1 MWASRI
7 CLQGKADTENVVA
20 DSFQLSKAR
29 KVRERFVRGLTF
41 LCAVISIFTT
51 LGIVYVLISESWG
64 FFKEVSIWEFLTGT
78 EWSPREATNPKFGVL
93 PLFAGTMLVALLAG
107 LFAIPLGLMI
117 AIYLSEYASPKL
129 RATIKPVLELLAGV
143 PTVVYGYFALV
154 FVTPALQKLF
164 PELPVF
170 NALSASIVVG
180 IMILPIVA
188 SLSEEALAAVP
199 RALREGGMALG
210 ATKGEVIRGVV
221 IPGAL
226 SGVMSAFIL
235 ALSRAVGETMAV
247 TLAAGATPNLTAN
260 PMETIQTMS
269 AYIVNVSLGEA
280 PHGSIAYQTIFAV
293 GLTLFVITLIMN
305 LIAAKLVSKYRKQ
318 YG

>member
-1 MWASRI
+1 
-7 CLQGKADTENVVA
+7 
-20 DSFQLSKAR
+20 
-29 KVRERFVRGLTF
+29 
-41 LCAVISIFTT
+41 
-51 LGIVYVLISESWG
+51 
-64 FFKEVSIWEFLTGT
+64 
-78 EWSPREATNPKFGVL
+78 
-93 PLFAGTMLVALLAG
+93 MLVAVFAG

-117 AIYLSEYASPKL
+117 GIFLSEYASSRV
-129 RATIKPVLELLAGV
+129 RAYVKPVLELLAGV

-154 FVTPALQKLF
+154 FVTPMLSKF
-164 PELPVF
+164 IPDLPIF

-188 SLSEEALAAVP
+188 SLSEEALTAVP
-199 RALREGGMALG
+199 QALREGGLALG
-210 ATKGEVIRGVV
+210 ATKGEVIRKIV

-226 SGVMSAFIL
+226 SGVMSAFLL

-260 PMETIQTMS
+260 PLETIQTMS
-269 AYIVNVSLGEA
+269 SYIVNVSLGEA

-305 LIAAKLVSKYRKQ
+305 LIAAKLVAKYRKQ
-318 YG
+318 DG

>member
-1 MWASRI
+1 MS
-7 CLQGKADTENVVA
+7 TNFE
-20 DSFQLSKAR
+20 LSKGR
-29 KVRERFVRGLTF
+29 RVRERLVRGLVF
-41 LCAVISIFTT
+41 VCAAVSLFTT
-51 LGIVYVLISESWG
+51 IGIIYVLVSESLP
-64 FFKEVSIWEFLTGT
+64 FFKQVPIWDFLTGT
-78 EWSPREATNPKFGVL
+78 EWSPRESTNPTFGVL
-93 PLFAGTMLVALLAG
+93 PLLAGTMLVAVFAG
-107 LFAIPLGLMI
+107 LFAIPIGLMI
-117 AIYLSEYASPKL
+117 GIYLSEYASSRV
-129 RATIKPVLELLAGV
+129 RAFVKPILELLAGV

-154 FVTPALQKLF
+154 FVTPMLSKFF
-164 PELPVF
+164 PELPIF
-170 NALSASIVVG
+170 NALSAAIVVG

-188 SLSEEALAAVP
+188 SLSEEALTAVP
-199 RALREGGMALG
+199 RALREGGLALG

-221 IPGAL
+221 LPGAL
-226 SGVMSAFIL
+226 SGVMSAFLL

>member
-1 MWASRI
+1 MA
-7 CLQGKADTENVVA
+7 E
-20 DSFQLSKAR
+20 SFQLSKSR

-41 LCAVISIFTT
+41 LCALVSVFTT
-51 LGIVYVLISESWG
+51 IGIVYVLVSESIP
-64 FFKEVSIWEFLTGT
+64 FFQQVSIWEYLTGT
-78 EWSPREATNPKFGVL
+78 HWSPRESTNPSFGIL
-93 PLFAGTMLVALLAG
+93 PLFAGTMLIAVFAG
-107 LFAIPLGLMI
+107 MFAIPLGLMI
-117 AIYLSEYASPKL
+117 GIYLSEYASPRV
-129 RATIKPVLELLAGV
+129 RAWIKPVLELLAGV

-154 FVTPALQKLF
+154 LVTPALTKVF
-164 PELPVF
+164 PDLPVF

-188 SLSEEALAAVP
+188 SLSEEALTAVP
-199 RALREGGMALG
+199 RALREGGLALG

-226 SGVMSAFIL
+226 SGVMSAFLL

-260 PMETIQTMS
+260 PLETVQTMS

-280 PHGSIAYQTIFAV
+280 PHGSITYQTIFAV

-305 LIAAKLVSKYRKQ
+305 LIAARLVTKYRKQ

>member
-1 MWASRI
+1 MS
-7 CLQGKADTENVVA
+7 TNFE
-20 DSFQLSKAR
+20 LSKGR
-29 KVRERFVRGLTF
+29 IVRERIVRGLAF
-41 LCAVISIFTT
+41 VCAAISLFTT
-51 LGIVYVLISESWG
+51 IGIVYVLVSESIP
-64 FFKEVSIWEFLTGT
+64 FFRQVSVWDYLTGT
-78 EWSPREATNPKFGVL
+78 EWSPRESTNPTFGVL
-93 PLFAGTMLVALLAG
+93 PLLAGTMLVAVFAG
-107 LFAIPLGLMI
+107 LFAIPIGLMI
-117 AIYLSEYASPKL
+117 GIYLSEYASSRV
-129 RATIKPVLELLAGV
+129 RAFVKPVLELLAGV

-154 FVTPALQKLF
+154 FVTPLLSKF
-164 PELPVF
+164 IPELPIF
-170 NALSASIVVG
+170 NALSAAIVVG

-188 SLSEEALAAVP
+188 SLSEEALTAVP
-199 RALREGGMALG
+199 RALREGGLALG

-226 SGVMSAFIL
+226 SGVMSAFLL

>member
-1 MWASRI
+1 
-7 CLQGKADTENVVA
+7 
-20 DSFQLSKAR
+20 
-29 KVRERFVRGLTF
+29 
-41 LCAVISIFTT
+41 
-51 LGIVYVLISESWG
+51 
-64 FFKEVSIWEFLTGT
+64 
-78 EWSPREATNPKFGVL
+78 
-93 PLFAGTMLVALLAG
+93 
-107 LFAIPLGLMI
+107 MI
-117 AIYLSEYASPKL
+117 GIYLSEYASPRV
-129 RATIKPVLELLAGV
+129 RAWVKPVLELLAGV

-154 FVTPALQKLF
+154 LVTPALKQIW
-164 PELPVF
+164 PDLPVF

-199 RALREGGMALG
+199 RALREGGLALG

-226 SGVMSAFIL
+226 SGVMSAFLL

-247 TLAAGATPNLTAN
+247 TLAAGASPNLTAN
-260 PMETIQTMS
+260 PLETVQTMS
-269 AYIVNVSLGEA
+269 SYIVNVSLGEA
-280 PHGSIAYQTIFAV
+280 PHGSITYQTIFAV

-305 LIAAKLVSKYRKQ
+305 LIAAKLVTKYRKQ

>member
-1 MWASRI
+1 MA
-7 CLQGKADTENVVA
+7 E
-20 DSFQLSKAR
+20 SFQLSKSR

-41 LCAVISIFTT
+41 LCALVSVFTT
-51 LGIVYVLISESWG
+51 IGIVYVLVSESIP
-64 FFKEVSIWEFLTGT
+64 FFQQVSIWEYLTGT
-78 EWSPREATNPKFGVL
+78 HWSPRESTNPSFGIL
-93 PLFAGTMLVALLAG
+93 PLLAGTMLIAVFAG

-117 AIYLSEYASPKL
+117 GIYLSEYASSKV
-129 RATIKPVLELLAGV
+129 RAWIKPVLELLAGV

-154 FVTPALQKLF
+154 LVTPALSKVF

-188 SLSEEALAAVP
+188 SLSEEALTAVP
-199 RALREGGMALG
+199 RALREGGLALG
-210 ATKGEVIRGVV
+210 ATKGEVIRKIV

-226 SGVMSAFIL
+226 SGVMSAFLL

-260 PMETIQTMS
+260 PLETVQTMS

-280 PHGSIAYQTIFAV
+280 PHGSITYQTIFAV

-305 LIAAKLVSKYRKQ
+305 LIAARLVMKYRKQ

>member
-1 MWASRI
+1 MAEFELSR
-7 CLQGKADTENVVA
+7 GR
-20 DSFQLSKAR
+20 KAR
-29 KVRERFVRGLTF
+29 ERIVRGLAF
-41 LCAVISIFTT
+41 FCAIVSIFTT
-51 LGIVYVLISESWG
+51 LGIVYVLVSESIP
-64 FFKEVSIWEFLTGT
+64 FFQQVSIWDYLTGS
-78 EWSPREATNPKFGVL
+78 EWSPREAAHPSFGIL
-93 PLFAGTMLVALLAG
+93 PLLAGTMIVAVFAG
-107 LFAIPLGLMI
+107 LFAIPVGLLI
-117 AIYLSEYASPKL
+117 GVYLSEYASNRVRTL
-129 RATIKPVLELLAGV
+129 AKPVLELLAGV
-143 PTVVYGYFALV
+143 PTVVYGFFALV
-154 FVTPALQKLF
+154 FVTPMLKKF
-164 PELPVF
+164 VPDLPIF
-170 NALSASIVVG
+170 NALSAAIVVG

-188 SLSEEALAAVP
+188 SLSEDALAAVP
-199 RALREGGMALG
+199 RSLREGGLALG

-226 SGVMSAFIL
+226 SGVMSAFLL

-260 PMETIQTMS
+260 PLETIQTMS

-305 LIAAKLVSKYRKQ
+305 LIAARLVSKYRKQ

>member
-1 MWASRI
+1 
-7 CLQGKADTENVVA
+7 VA
-20 DSFQLSKAR
+20 DSFQLSRAR
-29 KVRERFVRGLTF
+29 KVREQLVRGLTF
-41 LCAVISIFTT
+41 LCAAISIFTT
-51 LGIVYVLISESWG
+51 IGIIYVLVSESWG

-78 EWSPREATNPKFGVL
+78 EWSPREGTNPKFGVL

-107 LFAIPLGLMI
+107 LFAIPFGLMI
-117 AIYLSEYASPKL
+117 AIYLSEYASPRL
-129 RATIKPVLELLAGV
+129 RSSIKPILELLAGV

-154 FVTPALQKLF
+154 FVTPALQKIF
-164 PELPVF
+164 PQLPTF

-199 RALREGGMALG
+199 RSLREGGMALG

-247 TLAAGATPNLTAN
+247 TLAAGATPNLTLN

-280 PHGSIAYQTIFAV
+280 PHGSIAYQTLFAV

-305 LIAAKLVSKYRKQ
+305 LMAAKLVSKYRKQ

>member
-1 MWASRI
+1 MA
-7 CLQGKADTENVVA
+7 E
-20 DSFQLSKAR
+20 SFQLSKSR

-41 LCAVISIFTT
+41 LCALVSVFTT
-51 LGIVYVLISESWG
+51 VGIVYVLVSESIP
-64 FFKEVSIWEFLTGT
+64 FFQQVSIWEYLTGT
-78 EWSPREATNPKFGVL
+78 HWSPRESTNPSFGIL
-93 PLFAGTMLVALLAG
+93 PLLAGTMLIAVFAG
-107 LFAIPLGLMI
+107 LFAIPLGLTI
-117 AIYLSEYASPKL
+117 GIYLSEYASSKV
-129 RATIKPVLELLAGV
+129 RAWIKPVLELLAGV

-154 FVTPALQKLF
+154 LVTPALSNVF

-188 SLSEEALAAVP
+188 SLSEEALTAVP
-199 RALREGGMALG
+199 RALREGGLALG
-210 ATKGEVIRGVV
+210 ATKGEVIRKIV

-226 SGVMSAFIL
+226 SGVMSAFLL

-260 PMETIQTMS
+260 PLETVQTMS

-280 PHGSIAYQTIFAV
+280 SHGSITYQTIFAV

-305 LIAAKLVSKYRKQ
+305 LIAARLVMKYRKQ

>member
-1 MWASRI
+1 
-7 CLQGKADTENVVA
+7 
-20 DSFQLSKAR
+20 
-29 KVRERFVRGLTF
+29 
-41 LCAVISIFTT
+41 
-51 LGIVYVLISESWG
+51 
-64 FFKEVSIWEFLTGT
+64 
-78 EWSPREATNPKFGVL
+78 
-93 PLFAGTMLVALLAG
+93 
-107 LFAIPLGLMI
+107 MI
-117 AIYLSEYASPKL
+117 AIYLSEYASPRL
-129 RATIKPVLELLAGV
+129 RLVVKPVLELLAGV
-143 PTVVYGYFALV
+143 PTVVYGFFALV
-154 FVTPALQKLF
+154 FVTPILQKIW
-164 PELPVF
+164 PDLPVF

-199 RALREGGMALG
+199 NALREGGMALG

-221 IPGAL
+221 VPGAL
-226 SGVMSAFIL
+226 SGVMSSFIL

-293 GLTLFVITLIMN
+293 GLTLFAITLAMN
-305 LIAAKLVSKYRKQ
+305 LIAARLVSKYRKQ

>member
-1 MWASRI
+1 MGSPI
-7 CLQGKADTENVVA
+7 CLNRKADNKKLVR
-20 DSFQLSKAR
+20 DSFQLSKSR
-29 KVRERFVRGLTF
+29 KVREQFVRGLTF
-41 LCAVISIFTT
+41 LCAAISIFTT
-51 LGIVYVLISESWG
+51 LGIIYVLVSESWG
-64 FFKEVSIWEFLTGT
+64 FFKEVPIWEFLTGT
-78 EWSPREATNPKFGVL
+78 EWSPRESSDPKFGVL

-107 LFAIPLGLMI
+107 LFAIPFGLMI

-129 RATIKPVLELLAGV
+129 RSVIKPVLELLAGV
-143 PTVVYGYFALV
+143 PTVGYGFFALV
-154 FVTPALQKLF
+154 FVTPALQRLF

>member
-1 MWASRI
+1 MA
-7 CLQGKADTENVVA
+7 E
-20 DSFQLSKAR
+20 SFQLSRSR

-41 LCAVISIFTT
+41 LCALVSVFTT
-51 LGIVYVLISESWG
+51 IGIVYVLVSESIP
-64 FFKEVSIWEFLTGT
+64 FFQQVSIWEYLTGT
-78 EWSPREATNPKFGVL
+78 HWSPRESTNPSFGIL
-93 PLFAGTMLVALLAG
+93 PLLAGTMLIAVFAG

-117 AIYLSEYASPKL
+117 GIYLSEYASSKV
-129 RATIKPVLELLAGV
+129 RAWIKPVLELLAGV

-154 FVTPALQKLF
+154 LVTPALSKVF

-188 SLSEEALAAVP
+188 SLSEEALTAVP
-199 RALREGGMALG
+199 RALREGGLALG
-210 ATKGEVIRGVV
+210 ATKGEVIRKIV

-226 SGVMSAFIL
+226 SGVMSAFLL

-260 PMETIQTMS
+260 PLETVQTMS

-280 PHGSIAYQTIFAV
+280 PHGSITYQTIFAV

-305 LIAAKLVSKYRKQ
+305 LIAARLVMKYRKQ

>member
-1 MWASRI
+1 M
-7 CLQGKADTENVVA
+7 G
-20 DSFQLSKAR
+20 DSFQLSKSR

-41 LCAVISIFTT
+41 LCALVSVFTT
-51 LGIVYVLISESWG
+51 IGIVYVLVSESIP
-64 FFKEVSIWEFLTGT
+64 FFQQVSIWEYLTGT
-78 EWSPREATNPKFGVL
+78 HWSPRESTNPSFGIL
-93 PLFAGTMLVALLAG
+93 PLLSGTMLIAVFAG

-117 AIYLSEYASPKL
+117 GIYLSEYASSRV
-129 RATIKPVLELLAGV
+129 RAWVKPVLELLAGV

-154 FVTPALQKLF
+154 LVTPALSKVF

-188 SLSEEALAAVP
+188 SLSEEALTAVP
-199 RALREGGMALG
+199 RALREGGLALG
-210 ATKGEVIRGVV
+210 ATKGEVIRKIV

-226 SGVMSAFIL
+226 SGVMSAFLL

-260 PMETIQTMS
+260 PLETVQTMS

-280 PHGSIAYQTIFAV
+280 PHGSITYQTIFAV

-305 LIAAKLVSKYRKQ
+305 LIATRLVMKYRKQ

>member
-1 MWASRI
+1 M
-7 CLQGKADTENVVA
+7 ADGFELT
-20 DSFQLSKAR
+20 KGR
-29 KVRERFVRGLTF
+29 KVRELFVRGLTF

-51 LGIVYVLISESWG
+51 IGIVYVLVSESIG
-64 FFKEVSIWEFLTGT
+64 FFQHVPLWDYLTGT
-78 EWSPREATNPKFGVL
+78 HWSPREHTNPSFGVL
-93 PLFAGTMLVALLAG
+93 PLLAGTMLVAVVAG

-117 AIYLSEYASPKL
+117 GIYLSEYASARM
-129 RATIKPVLELLAGV
+129 RAYIKPILELLAGV

-154 FVTPALQKLF
+154 LVTPVLAKF
-164 PELPVF
+164 IPDLPVF

-199 RALREGGMALG
+199 KSLREGGLALG

-226 SGVMSAFIL
+226 SGVMSAFLL

-260 PMETIQTMS
+260 PLETVQTMS

-305 LIAAKLVSKYRKQ
+305 LIAARLVSKYRKQ

>member
-1 MWASRI
+1 M
-7 CLQGKADTENVVA
+7 QDG
-20 DSFQLSKAR
+20 FQLSKGR
-29 KVRERFVRGLTF
+29 KVRERIVRGLTF
-41 LCAVISIFTT
+41 LCARISIFTT
-51 LGIVYVLISESWG
+51 VGMSYVVVSPSSG
-64 FFKEVSIWEFLTGT
+64 FFQQVPISDYLFGT

-93 PLFAGTMLVALLAG
+93 PLLAGTMLVAVFAG
-107 LFAIPLGLMI
+107 LIAIPLGLMI
-117 AIYLSEYASPKL
+117 GIYLSEYASSKIRL
-129 RATIKPVLELLAGV
+129 AVKPILELLAGV

-154 FVTPALQKLF
+154 FVTPLLQKVI
-164 PELPVF
+164 PELPIF

-188 SLSEEALAAVP
+188 SLSEEALTAVP
-199 RALREGGMALG
+199 RALREGGLALG

-226 SGVMSAFIL
+226 SGVMSAFLL

-260 PMETIQTMS
+260 PLETIQTMS

-280 PHGSIAYQTIFAV
+280 PHGSLAYQTIFAV

>member
-1 MWASRI
+1 MLI
-7 CLQGKADTENVVA
+7 
-20 DSFQLSKAR
+20 
-29 KVRERFVRGLTF
+29 
-41 LCAVISIFTT
+41 AVF
-51 LGIVYVLISESWG
+51 
-64 FFKEVSIWEFLTGT
+64 
-78 EWSPREATNPKFGVL
+78 
-93 PLFAGTMLVALLAG
+93 AG

-117 AIYLSEYASPKL
+117 GIYLSEYASSRV
-129 RATIKPVLELLAGV
+129 RAWVKPVLELLAGV

-154 FVTPALQKLF
+154 LVTPALSKVF

-188 SLSEEALAAVP
+188 SLSEEALTAVP
-199 RALREGGMALG
+199 RALREGGLALG
-210 ATKGEVIRGVV
+210 ATKGEVIRKIV

-226 SGVMSAFIL
+226 SGVMSAFLL

-260 PMETIQTMS
+260 PLETVQTMS

-280 PHGSIAYQTIFAV
+280 PHGSITYQTIFAV

-305 LIAAKLVSKYRKQ
+305 LIATRLVMKYRKQ

>member
-1 MWASRI
+1 VASF
-7 CLQGKADTENVVA
+7 E
-20 DSFQLSKAR
+20 LSKGR
-29 KVRERFVRGLTF
+29 KVRERVVRGLAF
-41 LCAVISIFTT
+41 LCAIISIFTT
-51 LGIVYVLISESWG
+51 VGIVYVLVSESIP
-64 FFKEVSIWEFLTGT
+64 FFREVSIWEYLTGT
-78 EWSPREATNPKFGVL
+78 NWSPREITNPTFGIL
-93 PLFAGTMLVALLAG
+93 PLLAGTMLVAVFAG

-117 AIYLSEYASPKL
+117 GIFLSEYASSRV
-129 RATIKPVLELLAGV
+129 RAYVKPVLELLAGV

-154 FVTPALQKLF
+154 FVTPMLSKF
-164 PELPVF
+164 IPDLPIF

-188 SLSEEALAAVP
+188 SLSEEALTAVP
-199 RALREGGMALG
+199 QALREGGLALG
-210 ATKGEVIRGVV
+210 ATKGEVIRKIV

-226 SGVMSAFIL
+226 SGVMSAFLL

-260 PMETIQTMS
+260 PLETIQTMS
-269 AYIVNVSLGEA
+269 SYIVNVSLGEA

-305 LIAAKLVSKYRKQ
+305 LIAAKLVAKYRKQ